1 MDYKKHVKQLRKG
14 NEESFN
20 AIYHETKHAVYAMV
34 LPILKDSSLAEDA
47 MQDTYIKMI
56 EKIDQYNPKYKFI
69 NWLLTIAKNIAID
82 MLRKQKET
90 AIDSQENL
98 DLFISQESS
107 VEKQMITEYYLSLL
121 PDEEKQ
127 IVLLKVVGDLK
138 HKDIAKILDKP
149 IGTITYLYQK
159 ALTTIK
165 DSERSGSN
173 EK

>member
-1 MDYKKHVKQLRKG
+1 MDYKKHVKQLQKG

-56 EKIDQYNPKYKFI
+56 EKIDQCNPKYKFI

-121 PDEEKQ
+121 PDEGKQ